1 MRTSG
6 KSDPAMIAKI
16 EDEKFSVLM
25 GFAAINDIME
35 EKKGTEA
42 SKLLQDLVLP
52 LVLSYTIVS
61 TSF

>member
-1 MRTSG
+1 
-6 KSDPAMIAKI
+6 MIAKI